1 MLLDMKNQMLKS
13 SITAIAFL
21 WAVAAFS
28 QNEIHSSLSLDSFYS
43 KIKSQKKPQIVDAR
57 TPEEF
62 ALNHIEGAVNFN
74 LQSENYA
81 QSVAKLDKS
90 KPVFIYSI
98 GAGRSVALEKELLK
112 NGFSEAY
119 SLEGGIANWI
129 GNGKPFYSNLKS
141 KLSLA
146 EFNKIIADNK
156 TVLVDIGSK
165 YCAPCKKVKPVL
177 EDIRS
182 EYGSNLKIV
191 EIELEDSPQVI
202 ADLKTVKVFPTL
214 ILYQNGKIVFK
225 KEGINDLKNEVDVA
239 LASK

>member
-1 MLLDMKNQMLKS
+1 MKNQILKT

-28 QNEIHSSLSLDSFYS
+28 QNEIHSSLSLDLFYS
-43 KIKSQKKPQIVDAR
+43 KIKSQKNPQIVDAR

-74 LQSENYA
+74 LQSENYT

-146 EFNKIIADNK
+146 EFNKIIAENK

-165 YCAPCKKVKPVL
+165 YCGACKKAKPVL
-177 EDIRS
+177 ETIRS
-182 EYGSNLKIV
+182 EYGNNLKIV
-191 EIELEDSPQVI
+191 EIELEDSPQAI

-214 ILYQNGKIVFK
+214 ILYENGKIIFK

>member
-1 MLLDMKNQMLKS
+1 MLLDMKNQILKT

-28 QNEIHSSLSLDSFYS
+28 QNEIHSSISLDSFYS
-43 KIKSQKKPQIVDAR
+43 KIKSQKNPQIVDAR

-182 EYGSNLKIV
+182 EYGNNLKIV

>member
-1 MLLDMKNQMLKS
+1 MKNHILKT

-43 KIKSQKKPQIVDAR
+43 KIKSQKNPQIVDAR

-141 KLSLA
+141 KLSLT
-146 EFNKIIADNK
+146 EFNKIIAANK

-165 YCAPCKKVKPVL
+165 YCSPCKKVKPIL
-177 EDIRS
+177 ESIRS
-182 EYGSNLKIV
+182 EYGTNLKIV

-214 ILYQNGKIVFK
+214 ILYENGKIIFK
-225 KEGINDLKNEVDVA
+225 KEGINDLKSEVDVA

>member
-1 MLLDMKNQMLKS
+1 MKNQILKT
-13 SITAIAFL
+13 SITAIAFF

-28 QNEIHSSLSLDSFYS
+28 QNENHSSLPLDSFYS
-43 KIKSQKKPQIVDAR
+43 KIKSQKNPQIVDAR
-57 TPEEF
+57 TSEEF

-146 EFNKIIADNK
+146 EFNKIIAENK

-165 YCAPCKKVKPVL
+165 YCGACKKVKPIL
-177 EDIRS
+177 ETIRA
-182 EYGSNLKIV
+182 EYGNNLKIV

-214 ILYQNGKIVFK
+214 ILYENGKIIFK

>member
-1 MLLDMKNQMLKS
+1 MKNKILKT
-13 SITAIAFL
+13 SITAIVFF
-21 WAVAAFS
+21 WTVAAFS

-43 KIKSQKKPQIVDAR
+43 KIKSQKNPQIVDAR

-146 EFNKIIADNK
+146 EFNTIIAKNK

-165 YCAPCKKVKPVL
+165 YCGACKKVKPLL
-177 EDIRS
+177 ETIRS

-239 LASK
+239 LVSK

>member
-1 MLLDMKNQMLKS
+1 MKNQILKT
-13 SITAIAFL
+13 SITAIAFF

-28 QNEIHSSLSLDSFYS
+28 QNEIHSSLSLDLFYS
-43 KIKSQKKPQIVDAR
+43 KIKSQKNPQIVDAR
-57 TPEEF
+57 TSEEF

-146 EFNKIIADNK
+146 EFNKIIAENK
-156 TVLVDIGSK
+156 TVFVDIGSK
-165 YCAPCKKVKPVL
+165 YCGACKKVKPVL
-177 EDIRS
+177 ENIRS
-182 EYGSNLKIV
+182 DYGSNLKIV

-214 ILYQNGKIVFK
+214 ILYENGKIIFK
-225 KEGINDLKNEVDVA
+225 KEGANDLKNEVDVA

>member
-1 MLLDMKNQMLKS
+1 MLKS

>member
-1 MLLDMKNQMLKS
+1 MKNQILKTS
-13 SITAIAFL
+13 LTAIALF

-43 KIKSQKKPQIVDAR
+43 KIKTQKNPQIVDAR

-74 LQSENYA
+74 LQSVNYA
-81 QSVAKLDKS
+81 QSVNKLDKS

-146 EFNKIIADNK
+146 EFNTIIADNK

-165 YCAPCKKVKPVL
+165 YCGPCKKVKPVL
-177 EDIRS
+177 ESIRS
-182 EYGSNLKIV
+182 EYGSHLKIV

-225 KEGINDLKNEVDVA
+225 KEGINDLKSEVDVA

>member
-1 MLLDMKNQMLKS
+1 MKNQFLKT

-28 QNEIHSSLSLDSFYS
+28 QNESHSSLSLDSFYS
-43 KIKSQKKPQIVDAR
+43 KIKSQKNPQIVDAR
-57 TPEEF
+57 TPDEF

-81 QSVAKLDKS
+81 QSIAKLDKS

-165 YCAPCKKVKPVL
+165 YCGPCKKVKPVL
-177 EDIRS
+177 ETIRS
-182 EYGSNLKIV
+182 EYGTNLKIV

>member
-1 MLLDMKNQMLKS
+1 MKNQILKTS
-13 SITAIAFL
+13 LTAIAFL
-21 WAVAAFS
+21 LAIAVFS
-28 QNEIHSSLSLDSFYS
+28 QNENHNSLSLDSFYS
-43 KIKSQKKPQIVDAR
+43 KIKSQKNPQIVDAR
-57 TPEEF
+57 TSEEF

-74 LQSENYA
+74 LQSENYDNYI
-81 QSVAKLDKS
+81 AKLDKS

-112 NGFSEAY
+112 NGFAEAY

-146 EFNKIIADNK
+146 EFNKIIASNK
-156 TVLVDIGSK
+156 NVLVDIGSK
-165 YCAPCKKVKPVL
+165 YCGPCKKVKPIL
-177 EDIRS
+177 ETIRT

-202 ADLKTVKVFPTL
+202 ADLKKVKVFPTL
-214 ILYQNGKIVFK
+214 ILYENGKIIFK
-225 KEGINDLKNEVDVA
+225 KEGISDLKNEVDVA